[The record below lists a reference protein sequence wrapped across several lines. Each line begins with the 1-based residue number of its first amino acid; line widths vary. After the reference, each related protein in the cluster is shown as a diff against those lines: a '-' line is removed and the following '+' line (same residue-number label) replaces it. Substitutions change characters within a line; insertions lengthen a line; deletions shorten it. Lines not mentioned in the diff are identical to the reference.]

1 MPRTLTFLPGT
12 MCDHRLWDPV
22 RTRITPRF
30 STAYLP
36 IEHEAMRDGML
47 ALLAAA
53 ARSAP
58 LHLVAFSMGG
68 YLALDFALEHPDSV
82 ASLVTV
88 GSSAFGL
95 TVAEKAERV
104 RALELLAKHGYRG
117 MATSRLQQFVYPS
130 HWANPQVV
138 DVIRAM
144 DRDLGKETLIAQ
156 LKETSARD
164 SLGPRL
170 WHLDIDVLL
179 IGADTDPFVPW
190 SAIEEMTRL
199 IPRAQSSLAN
209 NAGHMI
215 PLEQPDWLAAEIT
228 RFHAGVAG

>member
-1 MPRTLTFLPGT
+1 
-12 MCDHRLWDPV
+12 
-22 RTRITPRF
+22 
-30 STAYLP
+30 
-36 IEHEAMRDGML
+36 
-47 ALLAAA
+47 
-53 ARSAP
+53 
-58 LHLVAFSMGG
+58 
-68 YLALDFALEHPDSV
+68 
-82 ASLVTV
+82 
-88 GSSAFGL
+88 
-95 TVAEKAERV
+95 
-104 RALELLAKHGYRG
+104 
-117 MATSRLQQFVYPS
+117 
-130 HWANPQVV
+130 
-138 DVIRAM
+138 M

-170 WHLDIDVLL
+170 WRLDIDVLL

-228 RFHAGVAG
+228 RFHAVVAG